1 MESDR
6 NYTLEAMQYPMK
18 PVRDLRAL
26 KLLFLALIFSPFA
39 FYSIYAEL
47 SSSAKEDNPQ
57 PTVEQ
62 FLSLHATLGQ
72 AALVADSLSK
82 TIPTGSSPEHEEN
95 LLEEALKTSLKKHKL
110 ATSWVQAALATD
122 LSSFTVFK
130 KQPTSGLAAG
140 SALSQSPQTIAGS
153 QHTVIIEDSVNTG
166 ALKSQTKPRASIS
179 SKLSSLSTPRR
190 SGNGL
195 IIGQKPRVSPP
206 LKWVRGAGLTEAAD
220 LANLLQVE
228 SRDWFLGFIE
238 KFLDANVDASALSD
252 KGQVAG
258 MLSQIKR
265 VNDWLDEIET
275 TKENSNG
282 CSIRTEMVGR
292 LRRKIYRYLLTHV
305 ESAAV
310 AIGGGHVTAAPSW
323 QTTDQKASR

>member
-1 MESDR
+1 M
-6 NYTLEAMQYPMK
+6 
-18 PVRDLRAL
+18 
-26 KLLFLALIFSPFA
+26 I
-39 FYSIYAEL
+39 
-47 SSSAKEDNPQ
+47 
-57 PTVEQ
+57 
-62 FLSLHATLGQ
+62 
-72 AALVADSLSK
+72 
-82 TIPTGSSPEHEEN
+82 
-95 LLEEALKTSLKKHKL
+95 
-110 ATSWVQAALATD
+110 
-122 LSSFTVFK
+122 
-130 KQPTSGLAAG
+130 
-140 SALSQSPQTIAGS
+140 
-153 QHTVIIEDSVNTG
+153 
-166 ALKSQTKPRASIS
+166 
-179 SKLSSLSTPRR
+179 
-190 SGNGL
+190 
-195 IIGQKPRVSPP
+195 
-206 LKWVRGAGLTEAAD
+206 D

-310 AIGGGHVTAAPSW
+310 AIGG
-323 QTTDQKASR
+323 